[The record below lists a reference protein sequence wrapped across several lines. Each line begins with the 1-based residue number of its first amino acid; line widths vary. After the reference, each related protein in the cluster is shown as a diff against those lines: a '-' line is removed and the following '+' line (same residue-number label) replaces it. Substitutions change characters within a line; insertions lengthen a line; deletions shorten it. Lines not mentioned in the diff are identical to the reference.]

1 MASAATRVG
10 TLSCLSCN
18 SATYIRINPLL
29 DPVLQ
34 LCITQY
40 KDICVECTNIYL
52 FLWHVGTIWMQYS
65 HDDDFRQVFM
75 TTFMHQL
82 SCRGGGGRRGKGGQ
96 NGFTLN
102 NLLCYLI
109 NKGIFEWQKAGSG

>member
-1 MASAATRVG
+1 
-10 TLSCLSCN
+10 LSCN
-18 SATYIRINPLL
+18 SATCIPINPLL

-40 KDICVECTNIYL
+40 KFYWISMQS
-52 FLWHVGTIWMQYS
+52 VGTIWMQYS

-82 SCRGGGGRRGKGGQ
+82 SRRGGGGRRGKEGKMDS
-96 NGFTLN
+96 
-102 NLLCYLI
+102 Y
-109 NKGIFEWQKAGSG
+109 